1 LGNYI
6 YGAAKAGFHTYLSG
20 LRNRLGR
27 SGVHVV
33 TVKPG
38 TVDTA
43 MTWGM
48 DGLPFLAPPEKIAED
63 ILRAVDKKKNT
74 LYTPIIWW
82 PVMTV
87 IKSIPE
93 GIFKKLKI

>member
-1 LGNYI
+1 MQTDLAWTLTQI
-6 YGAAKAGFHTYLSG
+6 AADGADAFYRGPIA
-20 LRNRLGR
+20 
-27 SGVHVV
+27 
-33 TVKPG
+33 
-38 TVDTA
+38 
-43 MTWGM
+43 
-48 DGLPFLAPPEKIAED
+48 EKIAAD

-93 GIFKKLKI
+93 SIFKKLKI